1 MRAYEKI
8 KGFIHNTVGHP
19 AFQMGALLIFMTLT
33 IFIMY
38 IVEVNNHESDTN
50 DSNVSVVTSTIM
62 SQPTTTRST
71 TPITDEVTTSVSET
85 QSSVSTTQETTTSTT
100 TTTPVVTT
108 KKKVTTVATTK
119 VVPVTEP
126 EPVITEPV
134 IEETPPSEEVP
145 SIDNPEE
152 STPVNTSGRPVIYD
166 CTLSDDVQQ
175 YIYDKC
181 KEYGVPYELI
191 MAIMKKESTFRPGA
205 KNGPCVGLMQL
216 NINYNSATAS
226 ALGVSLYDAKG
237 NALVG
242 IIAVS
247 NLLSKY
253 SIHDALMCYNMGE
266 FGAKK
271 YLGGSTSY
279 SRKVVQYYN
288 EYLGK

>member
-8 KGFIHNTVGHP
+8 KDCILGVTRNP
-19 AFQMGALLIFMTLT
+19 SFQLGCVILGIFAS

-38 IVEVNNHESDTN
+38 IIEANNHESENN
-50 DSNVSVVTSTIM
+50 DSIVSVVTSSTM

-119 VVPVTEP
+119 VEPITEP
-126 EPVITEPV
+126 ESVITEPPV
-134 IEETPPSEEVP
+134 EETPPAEEIP
-145 SIDNPEE
+145 STPPEE
-152 STPVNTSGRPVIYD
+152 SIPVDTSGRPVIHD

-181 KEYGVPYELI
+181 NQYGVPYELI

-205 KNGPCVGLMQL
+205 RNGPCVGLMQL
-216 NINYNSATAS
+216 NEKYNSATAS
-226 ALGVSLYDAKG
+226 SLGVSLYDAKG

-242 IIAVS
+242 IIKVS
-247 NLLSKY
+247 DLLSRY

-266 FGAKK
+266 YGAKK